1 MNTEEMLNDHEERI
15 RHLEQEM
22 SKKDTEFAVIN
33 TKLSAILWGV
43 GATAT
48 ALLGVLA
55 KLILGG

>member
-1 MNTEEMLNDHEERI
+1 MNHDEMLNDHEERI
-15 RHLEQEM
+15 RKLEADM
-22 SKKDTEFAVIN
+22 SQKNTEFAVIN